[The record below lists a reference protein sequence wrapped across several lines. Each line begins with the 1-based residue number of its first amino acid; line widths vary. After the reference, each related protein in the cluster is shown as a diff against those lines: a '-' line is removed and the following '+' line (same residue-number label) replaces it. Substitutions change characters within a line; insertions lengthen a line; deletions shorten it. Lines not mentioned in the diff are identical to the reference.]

1 MAALRKYGTCF
12 FEEYARIELSALLG
26 REFEDLLDRDRPD
39 LQSPDGRRLGIEVT
53 RAMEQSKTAAQ
64 QLLKEVSGIFPAAER
79 RELEE
84 IVRTGY
90 AYGLRNGEYIGAREL
105 GYWQLAHPL
114 RNILKSKVGKAG
126 SGFYG
131 QYDKMGLFV
140 FSKDNLNEEQAAQT
154 CRYMMQLQADQE
166 IRYNRLYLADINDFF
181 VCNLDDGLSFDARLL
196 CIPVSQDQR
205 RDFYLR
211 AVSTQLG
218 QGSK

>member
-166 IRYNRLYLADINDFF
+166 IRYNRLYLADINDLF

-196 CIPVSQDQR
+196 SLSVTQEQRQD
-205 RDFYLR
+205 FFLR
-211 AVSTQLG
+211 AVQAQLDREL
-218 QGSK
+218 

>member
-1 MAALRKYGTCF
+1 MATLRKYGTCF

-53 RAMEQSKTAAQ
+53 RAMEQSKNAAQ
-64 QLLKEVSGIFPAAER
+64 QLLKDVSGILPADER

-90 AYGLRNGEYIGAREL
+90 AYGLRGGAYIGVREL

-114 RNILKSKVGKAG
+114 RNILKSKVAKAG
-126 SGFYG
+126 NGFYG

-140 FSKDNLNEEQAAQT
+140 FSKDNLDEEQAAQT
-154 CRYMMQLQADQE
+154 CRYVMRLQADQE
-166 IRYNRLYLADINDFF
+166 IRYNRLYLADINDLF

-196 CIPVSQDQR
+196 SIPVSQDQR

-211 AVSTQLG
+211 AVSTQLE
-218 QGSK
+218 Q

>member
-166 IRYNRLYLADINDFF
+166 IRYNRLYLADINELF
-181 VCNLDDGLSFDARLL
+181 VCNLDDGLSFDARLVI
-196 CIPVSQDQR
+196 IPVSREQR

-211 AVSTQLG
+211 AVDAQIS
-218 QGSK
+218 QG

>member
-196 CIPVSQDQR
+196 SLAVTQEQRQD
-205 RDFYLR
+205 FFLR
-211 AVSTQLG
+211 AVQAQLDREL
-218 QGSK
+218 

>member
-211 AVSTQLG
+211 AVSAQLG

>member
-196 CIPVSQDQR
+196 SLSVTQEQRQD
-205 RDFYLR
+205 FFLR
-211 AVSTQLG
+211 AVQAQLDREL
-218 QGSK
+218 